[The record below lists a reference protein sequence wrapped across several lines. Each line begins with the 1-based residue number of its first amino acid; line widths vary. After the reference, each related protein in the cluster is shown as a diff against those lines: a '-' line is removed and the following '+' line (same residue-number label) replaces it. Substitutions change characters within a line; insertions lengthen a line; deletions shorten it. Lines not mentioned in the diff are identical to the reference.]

1 MGMGLWAW
9 LKRVFTFPNEA
20 TYYYRCVECEAV
32 VIEAETAC
40 PECGGDLEEH
50 YREPIEFY
58 WPQT

>member
-1 MGMGLWAW
+1 MGILAR
-9 LKRVFTFPNEA
+9 LRRTLTFPQEA
-20 TYYYRCVECEAV
+20 ATVYRCGECATV
-32 VIEAETAC
+32 VFERARSC